1 MTKNT
6 TMSPTR
12 LALLALGSVALLA
25 AGCSTP
31 VPLTIQPAGTSI
43 CERLRSRIDATPSSF
58 MVRIMSPRR
67 ISIAR
72 ATPGSPAAA
81 RP

>member
-31 VPLTIQPAGTSI
+31 VPLTIQPAGALTDTSK
-43 CERLRSRIDATPSSF
+43 
-58 MVRIMSPRR
+58 
-67 ISIAR
+67 
-72 ATPGSPAAA
+72 
-81 RP
+81 RPKLL